1 MSAAFHELTVA
12 EIRRETEDAV
22 AVRLTLPADC
32 GEAFAF
38 TPGQHLTLRRL
49 FENDDVR
56 RNYSICAAPGEGE
69 LWVAIKQVP
78 GGQFSSWANSNLKQ
92 GDLLEAMPPHGS
104 FTWKFTSARRAQYL
118 GIAAGSGIT
127 PILSLIKTM
136 LAEEPDSSF
145 TLLYGNRHSGSV
157 MFLEE
162 LAALKNRNMGRLQI
176 HHFLS
181 GEEEDIDLFNGR
193 LDAAKLVDI
202 FERLVDPSTIE
213 AAFLCGPG
221 AMMDAAQ
228 AALLAKGVLASA
240 ILAERFTAD
249 RPTGN
254 AEQRAAMER
263 QSQGRTV
270 SVTLDGRKRSI
281 SFDSARGSI
290 LENARAAGMPA
301 PYACKAGV
309 CATCRAKLVTGDVH
323 MEANYGLSPDEIAQG
338 YILTCQAMPLTDD
351 VSVNFDA

>member
-12 EIRRETEDAV
+12 EVRRETEEAV
-22 AVRLTLPADC
+22 AIRFAVPADC
-32 GEAFAF
+32 GDLFAF

-49 FENDDVR
+49 FEKDDVR
-56 RNYSICAAPGEGE
+56 RNYSICAAPAEGE

-92 GDLLEAMPPHGS
+92 GDSLEAMPPHGS
-104 FTWKFTSARRAQYL
+104 FTWKFTPARRAQYL

-136 LAEEPDSSF
+136 LSEEPDSSF

-162 LAALKNRNMGRLQI
+162 LSALKNRHMGRLQI

-181 GEEEDIDLFNGR
+181 GEEEDIELFNGR
-193 LDAAKLVDI
+193 LEAEKLDDI

-228 AALLAKGVLASA
+228 AALLAKDVPSSA

-249 RPTGN
+249 RPASN
-254 AEQRAAMER
+254 PEQRAALER

-270 SVTLDGRKRSI
+270 SVTLEGRKRSI
-281 SFDSARGSI
+281 SFDSTRGSI

-323 MEANYGLSPDEIAQG
+323 MEANYGLSSDEIARS

-351 VSVNFDA
+351 VSVDFDA